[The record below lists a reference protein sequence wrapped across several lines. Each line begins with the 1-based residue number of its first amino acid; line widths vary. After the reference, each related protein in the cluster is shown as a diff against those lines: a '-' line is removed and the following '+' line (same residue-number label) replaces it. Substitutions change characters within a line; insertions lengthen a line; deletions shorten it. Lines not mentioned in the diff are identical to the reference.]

1 MARGA
6 GSAPTILVKMPF
18 WYARAI
24 LRLVIRQ
31 REWQKMEPLL
41 DANLAEHEQVTV
53 TDSGSVDRFRSVTAD
68 VLLLGGERS
77 LPYHNRSLY
86 PASACDCHCH
96 RRDLSRSR
104 PCGTERQSSPI
115 VAARGGGFPHR
126 PNDMKHRVS
135 RR

>member
-6 GSAPTILVKMPF
+6 GFAPTILVKMPF

-41 DANLAEHEQVTV
+41 DANLAEHEQVAV
-53 TDSGSVDRFRSVTAD
+53 MDSGTVERFRSVTAD
-68 VLLLGGERS
+68 VLLLGGEKES

-104 PCGTERQSSPI
+104 PCGPERQSSPI
-115 VAARGGGFPHR
+115 VAARVADFLTGP
-126 PNDMKHRVS
+126 MT
-135 RR
+135 